1 MFNASAAA
9 GTITAIAV
17 QMRRFVDHVVHL
29 MSMQSTVSAL
39 LLRSYQGYH
48 PPTPSPTECLANV
61 DIVNSHTA
69 HIRQYGRLDLN

>member
-29 MSMQSTVSAL
+29 VSIQSTVSVL

-48 PPTPSPTECLANV
+48 PPAPSPIEYLANV
-61 DIVNSHTA
+61 DPVNSQTA
-69 HIRQYGRLDLN
+69 HIRQYGRLVL